1 LKYISVI
8 YTSYCIYWEMLC
20 SFSYKLIRIDMIL
33 MLKNVCY
40 MLWTSYHIPLIYNNG
55 YIIWMISVCACL
67 WCLTLM
73 AVHTT
78 KSRLLSTNTN
88 KMYCYLLK
96 NDFDSR
102 WHISEFV
109 LCLSQLH
116 WIHVRMA
123 LRHAVPHNYCF
134 VKFLPYWFLV
144 DIHVYS

>member
-67 WCLTLM
+67 WCLTPLSKIFQLYRDGQFCWWYITRYFM
-73 AVHTT
+73 VWAHYTCIYI
-78 KSRLLSTNTN
+78 LLQYIY
-88 KMYCYLLK
+88 MY
-96 NDFDSR
+96 NAFIDFS
-102 WHISEFV
+102 
-109 LCLSQLH
+109 C
-116 WIHVRMA
+116 
-123 LRHAVPHNYCF
+123 
-134 VKFLPYWFLV
+134 KFLKLDQYWF
-144 DIHVYS
+144 

>member
-1 LKYISVI
+1 VIYHQQNWPSRYNWNIFESGVKHHKHAHTLIKYIP
-8 YTSYCIYWEMLC
+8 T
-20 SFSYKLIRIDMIL
+20 
-33 MLKNVCY
+33 
-40 MLWTSYHIPLIYNNG
+40 
-55 YIIWMISVCACL
+55 
-67 WCLTLM
+67 LT

-134 VKFLPYWFLV
+134 VKFLPYWWPCCKQWKWTWYYFINIMSQLIIGIFLGCT
-144 DIHVYS
+144 DSRISLN